1 MLRSFQYLRHQFN
14 QKLEVVIM
22 GISTTETAYINY
34 SCEIK
39 GNTTVQVHAY
49 AHYRFVEV
57 D

>member
-14 QKLEVVIM
+14 QKLEIVIM
-22 GISTTETAYINY
+22 GISTTEMAYINY
-34 SCEIK
+34 SCEIN

-49 AHYRFVEV
+49 AHCRFGEV